1 MATCQNT
8 VAVNSQMQERHF
20 TADDMSIQRADVL
33 CHLSSVDTGM
43 VVIEQVLEE
52 CEPLGL
58 KLLCSG
64 KDLVHILH
72 ILGIVRVELIE

>member
-1 MATCQNT
+1 
-8 VAVNSQMQERHF
+8 
-20 TADDMSIQRADVL
+20 
-33 CHLSSVDTGM
+33 M